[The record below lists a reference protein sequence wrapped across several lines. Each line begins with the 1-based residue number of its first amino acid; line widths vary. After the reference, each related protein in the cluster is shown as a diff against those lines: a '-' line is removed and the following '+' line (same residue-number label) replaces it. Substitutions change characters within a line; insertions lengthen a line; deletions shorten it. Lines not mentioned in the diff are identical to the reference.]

1 MKKDYNYNSLID
13 KIIIQHYEYIIKI
26 QNKKAI
32 DYIEEQEQLLK
43 NSKNIEQFFENF
55 GQSKSTIYFFKNLPL
70 QVFEETLYNKKNP
83 SCYQIILEITLN
95 FLWQSVKDIQT
106 CFLDKWDKKIETKV
120 VVFYFYSLASIFYL
134 RENLSF
140 ELRIYFWVA
149 HFLLSLLW
157 VESFLLNRESYF
169 EIWIF

>member
-1 MKKDYNYNSLID
+1 MKKDYNYNSLTD

-26 QNKKAI
+26 QNKKPI
-32 DYIEEQEQLLK
+32 DYIKEQQQLLK

-95 FLWQSVKDIQT
+95 LLWQSVKDIQT
-106 CFLDKWDKKIETKV
+106 CFLDKWDKK
-120 VVFYFYSLASIFYL
+120 
-134 RENLSF
+134 NL
-140 ELRIYFWVA
+140 
-149 HFLLSLLW
+149 
-157 VESFLLNRESYF
+157 N
-169 EIWIF
+169 